1 MFCKKI
7 VCSVTRKDK
16 KAIATQSVKGAKRP
30 VENLSIEY
38 FISTFWLLVVN
49 FVILFYSFQIF

>member
-16 KAIATQSVKGAKRP
+16 KVIATKSVKWAKGQ

-38 FISTFWLLVVN
+38 FIITFWLLVVN
-49 FVILFYSFQIF
+49 FVILFNL